1 MNKMVVAFRLT
12 GTCWGMV
19 PTLSLFLQMALRL
32 AETVTVTTLGQES
45 LTGAKGTFTL
55 KFNGMNVAIEWAE
68 SLQHFLIRGM
78 Q

>member
-1 MNKMVVAFRLT
+1 
-12 GTCWGMV
+12 MV

-55 KFNGMNVAIEWAE
+55 KFNGMDVVIAWVE
-68 SLQHFLIRGM
+68 SLQNFLITGL